1 MSISK
6 QSKNYLINLNCMTT
20 DQLPKESFFFHGINE
35 RILNLS
41 SKLQSRH
48 EIDTV
53 RLQFERLTSPDGMGN
68 LIKCLFISKFKINS
82 DILKT
87 HV

>member
-1 MSISK
+1 
-6 QSKNYLINLNCMTT
+6 MTT
-20 DQLPKESFFFHGINE
+20 DQLPKESFFFFHGINE

-68 LIKCLFISKFKINS
+68 LIKCLFISNLKINS